1 MKKRIKEIRLQ
12 RKLTLLEV
20 ANHLGIS
27 EATAQRYE
35 SGEIKNLK
43 YDTIVALAELLNVSP
58 AYLMGWCDNPSPTPS
73 SVPQVP
79 DLTSSE
85 IQIVKKLHKLDND
98 DQLKVEGMIDSYL
111 MDPKYKEKEK
121 LA

>member
-1 MKKRIKEIRLQ
+1 MSIADNIKKLRESHN
-12 RKLTLLEV
+12 LTQ
-20 ANHLGIS
+20 
-27 EATAQRYE
+27 AQF
-35 SGEIKNLK
+35 GEIAGVSDKAVSTWENG
-43 YDTIVALAELLNVSP
+43 TAEP
-58 AYLMGWCDNPSPTPS
+58 RMGAIQKISQYFNISKGSLIDDAVPS
-73 SVPQVP
+73 SSAPQVP

>member
-58 AYLMGWCDNPSPTPS
+58 AYLMGWCDNPSPTTS
-73 SVPQVP
+73 SAPQVP

-85 IQIVKKLHKLDND
+85 IQIVKKLHNLDND

>member
-1 MKKRIKEIRLQ
+1 MLELYKNIKKRRLE
-12 RKLTLLEV
+12 L
-20 ANHLGIS
+20 HLS
-27 EATAQRYE
+27 QQQ
-35 SGEIKNLK
+35 
-43 YDTIVALAELLNVSP
+43 LAELTGYSSKSMIAHIESGNVDLSIGKIELFAKVLKMDP
-58 AYLMGWCDNPSPTPS
+58 GDLLGPTPS
-73 SVPQVP
+73 SAPQVP